1 MDTREDDPV
10 AAYAALREAA
20 LACTRC
26 ALATT
31 RTQVVF
37 GSGGPGAR
45 LLFVGEAPGAQEDAE
60 GVPFVGRS
68 GQLLR
73 RVCEDVGIVPAA
85 TAIVNVVKCRPP
97 ENRDPNADEVAAC
110 VPWLERQIALLAPAV
125 IVTLGNHATRH
136 VLGTRDGITQLRG
149 RVHEVGGAV
158 VVPTFHPAAVLR
170 GGAARERDLR
180 DDLELARRRMVAAA
194 HVGDAGD

>member
-1 MDTREDDPV
+1 MDTRDDDPATV
-10 AAYAALREAA
+10 YAALRADA

-26 ALATT
+26 ALAAT

-37 GSGGPGAR
+37 GGGGPGAR
-45 LLFVGEAPGAQEDAE
+45 LLFVGEAPGAREDAE

-73 RVCEDVGIVPAA
+73 RVCGDVGIDPAA

-97 ENRDPNADEVAAC
+97 ENRDPTVDEVAAC
-110 VPWLERQIALLAPAV
+110 APWLERQIALLAPAV
-125 IVTLGNHATRH
+125 VVTLGNHATRH
-136 VLGTRDGITQLRG
+136 VLGTRDGITRLRG

-170 GGAARERDLR
+170 GGAARARDLR
-180 DDLELARRRMVAAA
+180 DDLELARRRLVDAV
-194 HVGDAGD
+194 HVGGTGG